1 MSTAQCPF
9 SFFNP
14 MFACLTPMYTPRS
27 RWDGRCILSKFQ
39 IVACH
44 GVLYYSRDFPGRS
57 SKKIAFEG
65 RVHCVGWK
73 TPHVVQIIF
82 INIWKASLEPLL
94 SISIKMC
101 NYPGNIYL
109 WLGTIGWGPPGTNW
123 HDCPSA
129 SFCHHTVPRVQ
140 YSQLKD
146 LWIFFLLSWEE
157 PKT

>member
-1 MSTAQCPF
+1 MPIF
-9 SFFNP
+9 LFNP
-14 MFACLTPMYTPRS
+14 MFACLTPTYTPRS
-27 RWDGRCILSKFQ
+27 RSDGRCILSKFQ

-129 SFCHHTVPRVQ
+129 SFCHTVPHVQ

>member
-1 MSTAQCPF
+1 MNLKNLNKLICLHVWPRCTLPDPDQMGVAYYQS
-9 SFFNP
+9 SRSWRV
-14 MFACLTPMYTPRS
+14 MACYTTL
-27 RWDGRCILSKFQ
+27 GTFL
-39 IVACH
+39 
-44 GVLYYSRDFPGRS
+44 GVVP
-57 SKKIAFEG
+57 KKIAFEG

-129 SFCHHTVPRVQ
+129 SFCHTVPHVQ

>member
-1 MSTAQCPF
+1 
-9 SFFNP
+9 
-14 MFACLTPMYTPRS
+14 MFDPDVHSPIQI
-27 RWDGRCILSKFQ
+27 DGRCILSKFQ

-129 SFCHHTVPRVQ
+129 SFCHHCATCSVFCLE
-140 YSQLKD
+140 QLKD

>member
-1 MSTAQCPF
+1 MGHRTSCEVSTCHMYIMKMFSSNKETKTLKNCVIVKCELPKCPMLILL
-9 SFFNP
+9 FNL

-101 NYPGNIYL
+101 NYPGNI
-109 WLGTIGWGPPGTNW
+109 
-123 HDCPSA
+123 
-129 SFCHHTVPRVQ
+129 
-140 YSQLKD
+140 
-146 LWIFFLLSWEE
+146 
-157 PKT
+157 

>member
-1 MSTAQCPF
+1 MPIF
-9 SFFNP
+9 LFNP

-27 RWDGRCILSKFQ
+27 RSDGRCILSKFQ

-109 WLGTIGWGPPGTNW
+109 WLGSMALVGDLQAQTGTTVHL
-123 HDCPSA
+123 HDSVI
-129 SFCHHTVPRVQ
+129 TVPRVQ